1 MRQPLILV
9 ESDQQLPATADVV
22 VIGAGIVGMTAAL
35 DLAENGLRVVVL
47 EKGRV
52 AAEQSS
58 RNWGWVR
65 QQGRDRRELPLI
77 IRSLAAWEHLQE
89 GKGLALGFRRS
100 GLISLTRNAAEL
112 ARWQRWAVNGRSA
125 GITVNDIDAARAEE
139 LLPRRA
145 AGPWLGGLHT
155 PDDAQAEPAQV
166 VPEIARHARGLGV
179 TLLQETAARALEIQ
193 VGGVIGVLTEKG
205 RIATRQVLVAAGGW
219 SSLFLRQHGIRLP
232 QLSVRS
238 SVVRTG
244 KADPLVSGTFCS
256 ADFCLRRRQDEGFT
270 LTVRDDEI
278 FDLVPD
284 GFRYF
289 FDFLPMLRRNFRSVR
304 VRPGQAFFQAWKA
317 ERLREVGAV
326 SIFEEQR
333 VRDPL
338 PEEATI
344 RRALARFRRGRPE
357 LDAVQVAD
365 TWAGSIDTTP
375 DLIPV
380 ISRLSALQGLT
391 LATGFSGHG
400 FGIGPG
406 AGILASELVR
416 GASPGVDPSAFRFER
431 FSDGSPIYLDPDVI

>member
-166 VPEIARHARGLGV
+166 VPEIARRL
-179 TLLQETAARALEIQ
+179 
-193 VGGVIGVLTEKG
+193 
-205 RIATRQVLVAAGGW
+205 
-219 SSLFLRQHGIRLP
+219 HGHWKYR
-232 QLSVRS
+232 
-238 SVVRTG
+238 SVV
-244 KADPLVSGTFCS
+244 
-256 ADFCLRRRQDEGFT
+256 
-270 LTVRDDEI
+270 
-278 FDLVPD
+278 
-284 GFRYF
+284 
-289 FDFLPMLRRNFRSVR
+289 
-304 VRPGQAFFQAWKA
+304 
-317 ERLREVGAV
+317 
-326 SIFEEQR
+326 
-333 VRDPL
+333 
-338 PEEATI
+338 
-344 RRALARFRRGRPE
+344 
-357 LDAVQVAD
+357 
-365 TWAGSIDTTP
+365 
-375 DLIPV
+375 
-380 ISRLSALQGLT
+380 
-391 LATGFSGHG
+391 
-400 FGIGPG
+400 
-406 AGILASELVR
+406 
-416 GASPGVDPSAFRFER
+416 
-431 FSDGSPIYLDPDVI
+431 